1 MAFEYS
7 DKNDEV
13 MCEINMTPLV
23 DVMLVLLIIFMITV
37 PLITNSLNIVL
48 PKAQSYANSSSNS
61 SVRLSIDGVGNYFW
75 NDVLVSDEKL
85 IQLLAIEASLGRQTN
100 IQLFA
105 DKDVRYERVAQ
116 LMAQVQHAGLTQIG
130 LVTLATQ
137 SQFK

>member
-48 PKAQSYANSSSNS
+48 PKAQSYANFSSNS